1 MTKLLAIIKREY
13 LQRVRTKTFIFATI
27 LGPLLT
33 VGLMVLPA
41 LIFSIKTGEDT
52 RLAILDQSGKMYDR
66 LRDAITREPDEQEEE
81 KGASVAQG
89 ARAAR
94 PAPEERLR
102 QAQDVSHTAFMIE
115 DVRPPQGQSLE
126 ETKRGL
132 SARVR
137 RGELDAYIILPAD
150 VLAKGRVEYYGRN
163 VGDVVT
169 KAQLEDRLNR
179 AVIEERLA
187 EANIN
192 QQLVREMSR
201 PLSMT
206 TIKIGEHDEEEDSG
220 GAFFLVLTIG
230 VFILMI
236 TIMYGQTILISVIE
250 EKETRMAE
258 MLFSSVK
265 SFPLMMGKL
274 LGVSLVAL
282 TQYIIW
288 AVAFAL
294 FSLYGVNA
302 LVASGM
308 DVALP
313 GIHASLMLYLIL
325 FSLLGYFI
333 YSTFYLLVGSM
344 VTTAQEGGQ
353 VAVPV
358 TFMLVA
364 GYMLIFPVIRS
375 PNSSFAFWISM
386 VPFFSPIIMPVR
398 IVSQTPPFW
407 QIALSLLIGISTVIM
422 VIWLAARIYR
432 VGMLM
437 YGKRAT
443 LPEVWRWIRQA

>member
-1 MTKLLAIIKREY
+1 MSKLLAIIKREY

-41 LIFSIKTGEDT
+41 LIFSIKTGEAT
-52 RLAILDQSGKMYDR
+52 RLAILDQSGRMYER
-66 LRDAITREPDEQEEE
+66 LRDAITR
-81 KGASVAQG
+81 
-89 ARAAR
+89 
-94 PAPEERLR
+94 APEEQDETDASKRIAAGASGATPEDRLR
-102 QAQDVSHTAFMIE
+102 KAQEVSHTAFIIE
-115 DVRPPQGQSLE
+115 DARPAQGKSLE
-126 ETKRGL
+126 ETKREL
-132 SARVR
+132 RDRVR
-137 RGELDAYIILPAD
+137 RGELDAYIVLPAD
-150 VLAKGRVEYYGRN
+150 VLANGRVEYYGRN

-187 EANIN
+187 RANIN

-201 PLSMT
+201 PLTMT

-236 TIMYGQTILISVIE
+236 TIMYGQTILVAVIE

-258 MLFSSVK
+258 MLFSSVN
-265 SFPLMMGKL
+265 SFPLMIGKL

-282 TQYIIW
+282 TQYLIW
-288 AVAFAL
+288 AAAFGL
-294 FSLYGVNA
+294 FSLYGVGA
-302 LVASGM
+302 LAASGM
-308 DVALP
+308 DAGLP
-313 GIHASLMLYLIL
+313 GIHASLIVYLIL

-358 TFMLVA
+358 TFLLVA
-364 GYMLIFPVIRS
+364 AYMLIFPVIRS
-375 PNSSFAFWISM
+375 PNSPFAFWISL
-386 VPFFSPIIMPVR
+386 VPFFSPIVMPVR
-398 IVSQTPPFW
+398 IVAQTPPFW
-407 QIALSLLIGISTVIM
+407 QIALSLLIGICTVVLI
-422 VIWLAARIYR
+422 IWLAARIYR

-443 LPEVWRWIRQA
+443 LPEVWRWIKRA

>member
-1 MTKLLAIIKREY
+1 
-13 LQRVRTKTFIFATI
+13 
-27 LGPLLT
+27 
-33 VGLMVLPA
+33 
-41 LIFSIKTGEDT
+41 
-52 RLAILDQSGKMYDR
+52 
-66 LRDAITREPDEQEEE
+66 
-81 KGASVAQG
+81 
-89 ARAAR
+89 
-94 PAPEERLR
+94 
-102 QAQDVSHTAFMIE
+102 
-115 DVRPPQGQSLE
+115 
-126 ETKRGL
+126 
-132 SARVR
+132 
-137 RGELDAYIILPAD
+137 
-150 VLAKGRVEYYGRN
+150 
-163 VGDVVT
+163 
-169 KAQLEDRLNR
+169 
-179 AVIEERLA
+179 
-187 EANIN
+187 
-192 QQLVREMSR
+192 
-201 PLSMT
+201 MT
-206 TIKIGEHDEEEDSG
+206 TIKVGEHEEEEDSG

-236 TIMYGQTILISVIE
+236 TIMYGQTILVSVIE

-294 FSLYGVNA
+294 FSLYGAGA
-302 LVASGM
+302 LASSGM
-308 DVALP
+308 DVTLP
-313 GIHASLMLYLIL
+313 GIHASLILYLIL

-358 TFMLVA
+358 TFLLVTS
-364 GYMLIFPVIRS
+364 YMLIFPVIRS
-375 PNSSFAFWISM
+375 PNSSFAFWISL
-386 VPFFSPIIMPVR
+386 VPFFSPIVMPVR

>member
-13 LQRVRTKTFIFATI
+13 LQRVRSKTFIFATV

-33 VGLMVLPA
+33 IGLMVLPA

-52 RLAILDQSGKMYDR
+52 RLAILDQSGKMYER
-66 LRDAITREPDEQEEE
+66 VREAITRDPDEQLEME
-81 KGASVAQG
+81 ASE
-89 ARAAR
+89 RIAAS
-94 PAPEERLR
+94 AGKATPEERMRKAQEMSRTSFILEDAR
-102 QAQDVSHTAFMIE
+102 QAQG
-115 DVRPPQGQSLE
+115 RSLE
-126 ETKRGL
+126 EIKQEL

-137 RGELDAYIILPAD
+137 RGELDAYIVLPTD
-150 VLAKGRVEYYGRN
+150 VLASGRVEYYGRN

-187 EANIN
+187 QAHIDKE
-192 QQLVREMSR
+192 LVREMSR

-206 TIKIGEHDEEEDSG
+206 TIKIGEKEEEEDSG

-236 TIMYGQTILISVIE
+236 TIMYGQTILVAVIE

-258 MLFSSVK
+258 MLFSSVN

-282 TQYIIW
+282 TQYLIW
-288 AVAFAL
+288 TVAFSL
-294 FSLYGVNA
+294 FSLYGVGA
-302 LVASGM
+302 LAASGM
-308 DVALP
+308 DVSLP
-313 GIHASLMLYLIL
+313 GIHASLIVYLIL

-364 GYMLIFPVIRS
+364 AYMLIFPVIRS

-386 VPFFSPIIMPVR
+386 VPFFSPIVMPVR

-407 QIALSLLIGISTVIM
+407 QIALSLLIGILTVIL

-437 YGKRAT
+437 YGKRASI
-443 LPEVWRWIRQA
+443 PEVWRWIRQA